1 MSLGSDLWVW
11 TSISDYIQ
19 DYFTDLTD
27 VTLAVDDSNL
37 VPSDDFKRA
46 ILGNVEMQVVP
57 SDGQY

>member
-1 MSLGSDLWVW
+1 MCLWSDLRVW

-19 DYFTDLTD
+19 DYFADLTD
-27 VTLAVDDSNL
+27 ETLAVEDSNL

-46 ILGNVEMQVVP
+46 ILGNVAMQVVP